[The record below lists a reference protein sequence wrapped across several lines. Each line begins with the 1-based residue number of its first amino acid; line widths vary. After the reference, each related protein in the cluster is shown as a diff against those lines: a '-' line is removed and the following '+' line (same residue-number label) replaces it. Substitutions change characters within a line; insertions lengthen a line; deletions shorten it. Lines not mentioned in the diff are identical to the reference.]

1 MKIENNSKIAF
12 LNTSVKPLNT
22 DKLRIN
28 ATFRQQMVFF
38 GHFGPNFVPI
48 LEKKCFLARTVAVSF
63 GLRMFSSIFRWGMR
77 TIPNFDLTVHGSSRF
92 SAQACRF
99 H

>member
-48 LEKKCFLARTVAVSF
+48 LEK
-63 GLRMFSSIFRWGMR
+63 
-77 TIPNFDLTVHGSSRF
+77 
-92 SAQACRF
+92 SAF
-99 H
+99 